1 MPSSFVKMASG
12 RLIKIIGKCRNKFQ
26 LDKFE
31 FHNEFLVLPA
41 MNSMILGNPFF
52 KKHDIDVCPT
62 RNLLKLPQMTFHMN
76 NIKVEK
82 KRKILQTPKI
92 DIFRRKKKT
101 KLQPKQ
107 QEINIFKIET
117 DKQYNGISSAV
128 IPDSKLE
135 NNFDSA
141 LASALKLLQTL
152 VHAQV
157 PSQKKYV
164 A

>member
-92 DIFRRKKKT
+92 DIFRRKKNKT
-101 KLQPKQ
+101 TAETTGNKYIQDRDRQ
-107 QEINIFKIET
+107 AIQWNIKRSHTRFKT
-117 DKQYNGISSAV
+117 RK
-128 IPDSKLE
+128 
-135 NNFDSA
+135 
-141 LASALKLLQTL
+141 
-152 VHAQV
+152 
-157 PSQKKYV
+157 
-164 A
+164 